1 MQYTEETVKTLSS
14 CFLQTLA
21 PTSEPRKQAETFLKQ
36 VADQPGYGIT
46 ILRLLSDP
54 LVDLEVRQSAAVNF
68 KNHVKYRWA
77 TPLDPDF
84 PPALNPIQDPEKE
97 QIKGLIVTLMLS
109 TPPKIQSQ
117 LSEALSIMSQH
128 DFPSKW
134 QTLLPELVVSLRSA
148 TDYNIING
156 ILQTSNSIFK
166 RFRYQYKSNELF
178 TDLKYC
184 LDGFAAPL
192 LEIFLKTGQV
202 IGSSS
207 ENPAILKP
215 ALECQRLSCRI
226 FYSLNF
232 QELPEFFENHM
243 AEWMG
248 EFHKYLI
255 YTNPHVQETDP
266 EKTSVIDELKA
277 AICENINLYMEKNE
291 EEFQG
296 YLGQFAT
303 DVWSLL
309 MSVSISTSQDWLA
322 TTAIKFLTT
331 VSKSVHH
338 KLFSDPATLKQI
350 SESIVIPN
358 VRIRDED
365 EELFEMNHVEYIRRD
380 VEGSDM
386 DTRRRIACELVKGL
400 STHYREQVTS
410 MFSGYLQNMIQ
421 EYAANPAQNWK
432 AKDCALYLIVTLA
445 PRQASL
451 GATGTD
457 LVNIE
462 QFFDSQ
468 IVPELRV
475 QDVNSNAIL
484 KADALKFF
492 TTFRSQIR
500 KQLTLELM
508 PQLIGFL
515 VAESNVVHSY
525 AALCIEKLLA
535 LKDGKQLRYTAAD
548 LTPFL
553 QPLLTNLF
561 SALKL
566 PESQENS
573 YIMRCIMRVL
583 SIADAGPF
591 APQCLAEL
599 TGILAE
605 VCKNP
610 SNPSFNHYLFEAVAA
625 LVKKACERDPQQV
638 TVFENMLLPVFQS
651 VLEQDVTEFAPYV
664 FQIMAQLIESRM
676 PPLPPNYIA
685 FFPPLLTPI
694 LWQRQANVP
703 GLVRLLQAYLQKAPQ
718 EINQG
723 NQLPQVLGVFEK
735 LVASKNTDHQGFFI
749 LNTVI
754 ENVSFEVLS
763 PYMGQIW
770 TILFSRLQYRSTGK
784 FIKSLIIFASLFVVK
799 HGPSKV
805 IDTVNSVQPN
815 LFLSIL
821 DNVWSPNLSSITGE
835 TEIKLCAVAASMLF
849 TPLLEGSATPYCGKL
864 LNSVVTLLVKP
875 EEERVDEEQDVPDLD
890 EVVGYTAVY
899 AQLHN
904 SSKAED
910 DPLKDVKDPKEF
922 LAKTLGGVS
931 SQQPGKLPSIIQGL
945 EPSNQT
951 ALGHLCSTFRISIV

>member
-21 PTSEPRKQAETFLKQ
+21 PIPEPRKQAETFLKQ

-54 LVDLEVRQSAAVNF
+54 TVDAEVRQAAAVYF

-84 PPALNPIQDPEKE
+84 PPALNPIQGPEKE

-255 YTNPHVQETDP
+255 YSNPHVQETDP

-358 VRIRDED
+358 VTIRDED
-365 EELFEMNHVEYIRRD
+365 EELFESNHVEYIRRD

-386 DTRRRIACELVKGL
+386 DTR
-400 STHYREQVTS
+400 
-410 MFSGYLQNMIQ
+410 
-421 EYAANPAQNWK
+421 
-432 AKDCALYLIVTLA
+432 
-445 PRQASL
+445 
-451 GATGTD
+451 
-457 LVNIE
+457 
-462 QFFDSQ
+462 
-468 IVPELRV
+468 
-475 QDVNSNAIL
+475 
-484 KADALKFF
+484 
-492 TTFRSQIR
+492 
-500 KQLTLELM
+500 
-508 PQLIGFL
+508 
-515 VAESNVVHSY
+515 
-525 AALCIEKLLA
+525 
-535 LKDGKQLRYTAAD
+535 
-548 LTPFL
+548 
-553 QPLLTNLF
+553 
-561 SALKL
+561 
-566 PESQENS
+566 
-573 YIMRCIMRVL
+573 
-583 SIADAGPF
+583 
-591 APQCLAEL
+591 
-599 TGILAE
+599 
-605 VCKNP
+605 
-610 SNPSFNHYLFEAVAA
+610 
-625 LVKKACERDPQQV
+625 
-638 TVFENMLLPVFQS
+638 
-651 VLEQDVTEFAPYV
+651 
-664 FQIMAQLIESRM
+664 
-676 PPLPPNYIA
+676 
-685 FFPPLLTPI
+685 
-694 LWQRQANVP
+694 
-703 GLVRLLQAYLQKAPQ
+703 
-718 EINQG
+718 
-723 NQLPQVLGVFEK
+723 
-735 LVASKNTDHQGFFI
+735 
-749 LNTVI
+749 
-754 ENVSFEVLS
+754 
-763 PYMGQIW
+763 
-770 TILFSRLQYRSTGK
+770 
-784 FIKSLIIFASLFVVK
+784 
-799 HGPSKV
+799 
-805 IDTVNSVQPN
+805 
-815 LFLSIL
+815 
-821 DNVWSPNLSSITGE
+821 
-835 TEIKLCAVAASMLF
+835 
-849 TPLLEGSATPYCGKL
+849 
-864 LNSVVTLLVKP
+864 
-875 EEERVDEEQDVPDLD
+875 
-890 EVVGYTAVY
+890 
-899 AQLHN
+899 
-904 SSKAED
+904 
-910 DPLKDVKDPKEF
+910 
-922 LAKTLGGVS
+922 
-931 SQQPGKLPSIIQGL
+931 
-945 EPSNQT
+945 
-951 ALGHLCSTFRISIV
+951 